1 MDSPRPPAS
10 IQHFYF
16 RFWEIPISVGFRV
29 GGLPGII
36 FIFVSAHFLT
46 EKLGQLGSHE
56 QIKLSK
62 RRTLV
67 VEDMILTGANH
78 LTQFTTDPHRG

>member
-1 MDSPRPPAS
+1 MNTFRPAIS
-10 IQHFYF
+10 FFIA
-16 RFWEIPISVGFRV
+16 IPTPTRHSV
-29 GGLPGII
+29 L
-36 FIFVSAHFLT
+36 LD
-46 EKLGQLGSHE
+46 E

-67 VEDMILTGANH
+67 VEDMILSGANH